1 MIILTDKRDCC
12 GCGAC
17 AQRCPKQ
24 CIALHEDAEGFLYPV
39 VNVASCIGCGLCEK
53 VCPVINQGQASEP
66 LQICAAKNRDTAQR
80 QFSSSGGL
88 FIALAERVI
97 AAGGVVFGVVFD
109 ERWEAHHVAAS
120 TWGELHPMMRSK
132 YVQSRTEQTFRE
144 AENYLKAGREVLYAG
159 TPCQIA
165 GLRKFLRR
173 VWPRLLT
180 VDLICHGVPSPG
192 VWRRY
197 LSELVTDG
205 SEVAGVSF
213 REKRR
218 CGYDWKSY
226 GFVVWERR
234 ASVPSSVEV
243 KCSQPFGA
251 NPFMRGFLSDI
262 YLRPSCYACPAKNG
276 TSGADLTIAD
286 YWGIGSVR
294 PGFEDEDG
302 VGLAIVHTERGRVA
316 FSRCGFEVCLTTLEE
331 AVRSNPAYVRS
342 VTAPSCRARFFNLLR
357 KGVPVSRAVEACLR
371 VPLWRRVVRRLR
383 RAGRGF
389 LTAVLRQAAVERV
402 KRAVRRR

>member
-17 AQRCPKQ
+17 VQRCPKQ
-24 CIALHEDAEGFLYPV
+24 CMALHEDAEGFLYPV
-39 VNVASCIGCGLCEK
+39 VNVALCIGCGLCEK
-53 VCPVINQGQASEP
+53 VCPVINRGQAHEP
-66 LQICAAKNRDTAQR
+66 LQVCAAKNRDTAQR
-80 QFSSSGGL
+80 QLSSSGGL

-109 ERWEAHHVAAS
+109 ERWEAHHVAAA
-120 TWGELHPMMRSK
+120 TLAELRPMMQSK
-132 YVQSRTEQTFRE
+132 YVQSRTERTFRE
-144 AENYLKAGREVLYAG
+144 TENCLKAGREVLYVG

-173 VWPRLLT
+173 DWARLLT
-180 VDLICHGVPSPG
+180 VELVCHGVPSPE

-197 LSELVTDG
+197 LSELVTGG

-218 CGYDWKSY
+218 SGYDWKSF

-234 ASVPSSVEV
+234 ASVPSSVSV
-243 KCSQPFGA
+243 KCSQPFGT

-286 YWGIGSVR
+286 YWGIGHVR
-294 PGFEDEDG
+294 PDFEDEDG
-302 VGLAIVHTERGRVA
+302 VGLAIIHTERGRAA
-316 FSRCGFEVCLTTLEE
+316 FSRCGFEVCPTTLEE
-331 AVRSNPAYVRS
+331 AVHGNPAYVRS
-342 VTAPSCRARFFNLLR
+342 VTAPSCRVRFFKLLR
-357 KGVPVSRAVEACLR
+357 KGVPVSRAVETCLH
-371 VPLWRRVVRRLR
+371 VPLWRRAVRRLFRVGRVFLVAMLGSR
-383 RAGRGF
+383 R
-389 LTAVLRQAAVERV
+389 QWY
-402 KRAVRRR
+402 K